1 MIPLSFPEVRMDTEL
16 SVANWIFNE
25 RGFRAAGVS
34 PGALDWSVTDASAF
48 SLDKE
53 AMQMA
58 TGGRRRA
65 IG

>member
-1 MIPLSFPEVRMDTEL
+1 MDTEL